1 MWLGMGLVVLLVF
14 WIGFGMPAKA
24 FKAVLRGCF
33 FWCGFIWFKADS
45 QIWLAGFI
53 HNQNLGIWLALDIF
67 FTG

>member
-1 MWLGMGLVVLLVF
+1 
-14 WIGFGMPAKA
+14 MPAKA

-53 HNQNLGIWLALDIF
+53 HNQNLVIWLALDIF